1 MVASLLLK
9 RLRTC
14 LAIAFYAVDVCAT
27 FQDFGIP
34 PSNAIVEI
42 RAFNVVNLTSVTGSH
57 QVFAPVLPG
66 HVNLTVPVHS
76 FLIEHKSSHSRLLF
90 DLGVRKDPWNYP
102 PAISAFFAAGIYS
115 VPNDFKDI
123 GQLLEQGGISI
134 SSIDAVIWSH
144 SHLDHIGDMSKFP
157 NTTTLVIGPGTNKQ
171 LYPEYPDGVLQASDF
186 GNRSVHEVNFHES
199 TLMFSGL
206 EAIDYFEDGSLYLLN
221 TPGHLPGHLA
231 VLARVTPSSFILLGG
246 DSFHHPGQLRPRPR
260 FQLHFPCPA
269 HLRETTRSSI
279 STDYFWSWGS
289 QKDNFDTVSRAEPLL
304 AISDLA
310 DSVYADP
317 VTAKVSVEKVA
328 TFDADPDFLV
338 IIAHDTSLMSHI
350 PYFPAAL
357 NNWKESKW
365 KEDLVWRFVDENNP
379 AFVFS
384 PK

>member
-1 MVASLLLK
+1 MVASLLPVQLCV
-9 RLRTC
+9 C
-14 LAIAFYAVDVCAT
+14 LVLVFYAVDVRAT

-42 RAFNVVNLTSVTGSH
+42 RAFNVVNLTSVNGSH

-66 HVNLTVPVHS
+66 YDNLTLPVHS
-76 FLIEHKSSHSRLLF
+76 FLIEHKSSNTRHLF

-115 VPNDFKDI
+115 VPKDFKDI
-123 GQLLEQGGISI
+123 GELLEEGGIPL
-134 SSIDAVIWSH
+134 SSINAVIWSH
-144 SHLDHIGDMSKFP
+144 SHFDHLGDMSKFP
-157 NTTTLVIGPGTNKQ
+157 NTTTLVIGPGTNNE
-171 LYPEYPDGVLQASDF
+171 LYPEFPDGVLQASDF
-186 GNRSVHEVNFHES
+186 GGRIVREVDFTES
-199 TLMFSGL
+199 NLTFSGL
-206 EAIDYFEDGSLYLLN
+206 EVIDYFEDGSLYLLN
-221 TPGHLPGHLA
+221 TPGHLPGHLT
-231 VLARVTPSSFILLGG
+231 VLARVTASSFILLGG
-246 DSFHHPGQLRPRPR
+246 DSFHHPGQLRPQPH

-289 QKDNFDTVSRAEPLL
+289 KKHNFDMISRAESLL
-304 AISDLA
+304 TISDLA

-317 VTAKVSVEKVA
+317 VSAKVSVEKVA

-338 IIAHDTSLMSHI
+338 IIAHDTSLLSHI
-350 PYFPAAL
+350 PYFPASL
-357 NNWKESKW
+357 NNWKDGW
-365 KEDLVWRFVDENNP
+365 KEDLVWRFVNENNS